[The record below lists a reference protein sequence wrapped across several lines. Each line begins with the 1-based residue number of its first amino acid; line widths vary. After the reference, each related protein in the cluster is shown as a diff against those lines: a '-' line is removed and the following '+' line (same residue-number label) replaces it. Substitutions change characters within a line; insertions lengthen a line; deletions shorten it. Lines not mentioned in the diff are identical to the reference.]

1 MIINLE
7 NLNGLPQEFIKR
19 LNTFDGI
26 FKSCNYFEEY
36 ESNTDIKQLTIK
48 IDKFCQNNQIIGYH
62 YTNAIKDDILKNGL
76 LVRTGEDI
84 RIAFVERHFHLFTE
98 EEQATILIA
107 WKDYFGETAIQ
118 YRDSRIFFNFTL
130 NGLQNQG
137 ADLLLNYYGG
147 EQVYFPLYRLP
158 QIGEKLK
165 RMGTS
170 MILKCILTPNN
181 IETFW
186 GNPDLYNYP
195 WGRIA
200 ISSYHRLRNRDAYVE
215 DQDGFQRTDVK
226 PENIE
231 IIINE
236 SSSCR
241 ATK

>member
-1 MIINLE
+1 
-7 NLNGLPQEFIKR
+7 
-19 LNTFDGI
+19 
-26 FKSCNYFEEY
+26 
-36 ESNTDIKQLTIK
+36 
-48 IDKFCQNNQIIGYH
+48 
-62 YTNAIKDDILKNGL
+62 
-76 LVRTGEDI
+76 
-84 RIAFVERHFHLFTE
+84 
-98 EEQATILIA
+98 
-107 WKDYFGETAIQ
+107 
-118 YRDSRIFFNFTL
+118 
-130 NGLQNQG
+130 
-137 ADLLLNYYGG
+137 
-147 EQVYFPLYRLP
+147 
-158 QIGEKLK
+158 
-165 RMGTS
+165 